1 MTGNLLVH
9 ETSPYLLQHKDNPV
23 HWRPWGPEAHAE
35 AREAQKPIL
44 LSVGY
49 AACHWCHVMAHES
62 FEDSDIANLMNE
74 LFVNIK
80 VDREERPDVDAIYQA
95 SLQMLGEQGGWP
107 LTMFLTPDGEPF
119 WGGTYFPA
127 RSRFGRPAFP
137 DVLRSVSDTFAQ
149 RRETVDQNVTA
160 LRDGLKKLAESR
172 SGDRLDESRPDQ
184 VAQVAI
190 RMVDPF
196 QGGTMGAP
204 KFPQPSFF
212 SFLWRAYRRTGSK
225 LMREG
230 VLVTLDNLCQG
241 GIYDHVGGGFAR
253 YSTDAVWL
261 APHFEKM
268 LYDNAL
274 LLELLAEVWR
284 ETRSP
289 LYETR
294 ARETIDWLLRDM
306 RVDDGGEDGAFAFA
320 SAIDADSEGEEG
332 KYYVWSQ
339 AEVEALLGADADD
352 FCRTYGVSESG
363 NWEGTNILNR
373 SAELTLGDA
382 DSEECLAA
390 ARANLL
396 AVREKRIPPMRDD
409 KVLVDWNGLAIA
421 AIAHA
426 GAIFGEAPW
435 IEAARQ
441 AFTFVSGRMA
451 DGDRLHHSWREGR
464 ARHPAVVDDYA
475 NMARAGLALCQ
486 VTGDAGYLDRA
497 RAWVAQADG
506 SYWDTENGG
515 YFLSAAETTDVIA
528 RSKSAIDNAVP
539 SGNGT
544 MAGVLAQLHA
554 LTGEAAYGE
563 RAEAVIRAFA
573 GESVEHMA
581 NMPMLLMGFEALIDP
596 VQTVVV
602 SAAGDKAAESLLRA
616 AWTAPVPRATITW
629 LDPDAALPDGHPAQ
643 GKGLVNGRPTAYVC
657 VGQVCGLPL
666 TEPEAL
672 TDALL
677 AA

>member
-23 HWRPWGPEAHAE
+23 HWRPWGPEALAE
-35 AREAQKPIL
+35 AKTSHRPIL

-62 FEDSDIANLMNE
+62 FEDNAIATLMNE

-95 SLQMLGEQGGWP
+95 SLSMLGEHGGWP

-127 RSRFGRPAFP
+127 QSKFGRPAFP

-149 RRETVDQNVTA
+149 RRETIEQNVTA
-160 LRDGLKKLAESR
+160 LRDGLKKLAQSR
-172 SGDRLDESRPDQ
+172 TGERLDPSRPDQ

-225 LMREG
+225 LLREG

-241 GIYDHVGGGFAR
+241 GIYDHLGGGFAR

-274 LLELLAEVWR
+274 LLELLAEAWR

-289 LYETR
+289 LYAAR
-294 ARETIDWLLRDM
+294 ARETVAWLLRDM
-306 RVDDGGEDGAFAFA
+306 RVDDGDRDGAFAFA
-320 SAIDADSEGEEG
+320 SAVDADSEGEEG

-339 AEVEALLGADADD
+339 GEVEAILGAAADE
-352 FCRTYGVSESG
+352 FRRIYGVSESG

-373 SAELTLGDA
+373 SAGLSLGDA
-382 DSEECLAA
+382 DSEKRLAG
-390 ARANLL
+390 ARDKLL
-396 AVREKRIPPMRDD
+396 AVRDKRIPPLRDD
-409 KVLVDWNGLAIA
+409 KVLADWNGLVIA

-426 GAIFGEAPW
+426 GAIFGEAHW
-435 IEAARQ
+435 IEAACH
-441 AFTFVSGRMA
+441 AFAFVTGRMA
-451 DGDRLHHSWREGR
+451 DGNRLSHSWRAGR
-464 ARHPAVVDDYA
+464 ARHPAVIDDYA
-475 NMARAGLALCQ
+475 NMARAGLNLYQ
-486 VTGDAGYLDRA
+486 VTGDDGYIDRA
-497 RAWVAQADG
+497 RAWVVQADA

-554 LTGEAAYGE
+554 LTGEAAYGD
-563 RAEAVIRAFA
+563 RAEALIRAFA

-581 NMPMLLMGFEALIDP
+581 NMPVLLMGFEALMDP
-596 VQTVVV
+596 VQAVVV
-602 SAAGDKAAESLLRA
+602 GVPGDEATESLLRA
-616 AWTAPVPRATITW
+616 AWTAPVPRATITR
-629 LDPDAALPDGHPAQ
+629 LTPDAALPDGHPAR
-643 GKGLVNGRPTAYVC
+643 GKGLVDGRPAAYVC
-657 VGQVCGLPL
+657 VGQVCGLPITEPDAL
-666 TEPEAL
+666 TEAL
-672 TDALL
+672 V